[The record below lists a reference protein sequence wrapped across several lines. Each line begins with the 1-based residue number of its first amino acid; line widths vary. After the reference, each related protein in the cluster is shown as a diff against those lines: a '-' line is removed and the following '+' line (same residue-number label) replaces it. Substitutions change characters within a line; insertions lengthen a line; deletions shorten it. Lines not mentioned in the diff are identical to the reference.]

1 MRVSRGLKWNLKGAG
16 GGVLR
21 DSWRF
26 EGKTLGLI
34 NAGDVTRH
42 LERMDF
48 CWGSL
53 SSLVFLTSIFL
64 LYNF

>member
-1 MRVSRGLKWNLKGAG
+1 MKGNLKGSG

-34 NAGDVTRH
+34 NAVDVTGH
-42 LERMDF
+42 LKRMEF
-48 CWGSL
+48 CSGSFT
-53 SSLVFLTSIFL
+53 SLVF
-64 LYNF
+64 

>member
-1 MRVSRGLKWNLKGAG
+1 MV

-34 NAGDVTRH
+34 NAVDVTGY

-48 CWGSL
+48 CWGSF

-64 LYNF
+64 LCGF

>member
-1 MRVSRGLKWNLKGAG
+1 MKGNFKGAG

-34 NAGDVTRH
+34 NAVDVTGH

-48 CWGSL
+48 CSGSF
-53 SSLVFLTSIFL
+53 SSLVF
-64 LYNF
+64 

>member
-1 MRVSRGLKWNLKGAG
+1 MRVSRGWKGNFKGAG

-34 NAGDVTRH
+34 SAVDVTRH

-48 CWGSL
+48 CSGSF
-53 SSLVFLTSIFL
+53 SSLVF
-64 LYNF
+64 